1 MKFFGN
7 TPSWTWYNFQKQN
20 VTQNYSKGAVYLGAV
35 YWLLVYLLLL
45 LFFFLAGIQK
55 RRCSFTVVCL
65 FVYLFYQ
72 ISKRSRW
79 VLCLCLGYW
88 YELRKKHFSVINWKS
103 SLVIHTYDITMKT
116 RPKGHI
122 ANKLY
127 KVAETK
133 PTTTTKN
140 SSHKYRAAVLCDNH
154 SEDMTFHVF
163 LTDPYRRLV
172 SLLSPF
178 QSTFI
183 YYNCSI
189 NIFGVNF

>member
-1 MKFFGN
+1 MSLKITVRVQYIQVQFIGCWFICCCCFFQLA
-7 TPSWTWYNFQKQN
+7 SKN
-20 VTQNYSKGAVYLGAV
+20 VVV
-35 YWLLVYLLLL
+35 PLL
-45 LFFFLAGIQK
+45 LF
-55 RRCSFTVVCL
+55 VCL
-65 FVYLFYQ
+65 FICFTRYQ
-72 ISKRSRW
+72 KGLGDYFICVWVIGMSLGKSISALLIENLP
-79 VLCLCLGYW
+79 V
-88 YELRKKHFSVINWKS
+88 
-103 SLVIHTYDITMKT
+103 VIHTYDITMKT

>member
-1 MKFFGN
+1 MVVGLFVVVVFF
-7 TPSWTWYNFQKQN
+7 SWHPKT
-20 VTQNYSKGAVYLGAV
+20 S
-35 YWLLVYLLLL
+35 
-45 LFFFLAGIQK
+45 LFLYCCLF
-55 RRCSFTVVCL
+55 VCL
-65 FVYLFYQ
+65 FICFTRYQ
-72 ISKRSRW
+72 KGLGEYFICVWVIGMSLGKGISALLIENLP
-79 VLCLCLGYW
+79 V
-88 YELRKKHFSVINWKS
+88 
-103 SLVIHTYDITMKT
+103 VIHTYDITMKT
-116 RPKGHI
+116 RPKGHF

-154 SEDMTFHVF
+154 SEDMMFHVF

-189 NIFGVNF
+189 NICGVNF

>member
-1 MKFFGN
+1 MSLKITVRVQYIQVQFIGCWFICCCCFFQLA
-7 TPSWTWYNFQKQN
+7 SKN
-20 VTQNYSKGAVYLGAV
+20 VVV
-35 YWLLVYLLLL
+35 HLL
-45 LFFFLAGIQK
+45 LFL
-55 RRCSFTVVCL
+55 CL
-65 FVYLFYQ
+65 FICFTRYQ
-72 ISKRSRW
+72 KGLGEYFICVW
-79 VLCLCLGYW
+79 VIGMSLG
-88 YELRKKHFSVINWKS
+88 KS
-103 SLVIHTYDITMKT
+103 NSALLIENLPVVIHTYDISMKT